1 MNTQGFETTQ
11 RYFTNLVTNKGTQWK
26 VTNQQKK
33 TTKLLKGMRNIQI
46 NMEGSQILGF
56 KAELR
61 EPTLSTAL
69 FLYFSYTSQQMH
81 LLFKPLSAGF
91 SATVAKS
98 IWTNP

>member
-1 MNTQGFETTQ
+1 
-11 RYFTNLVTNKGTQWK
+11 
-26 VTNQQKK
+26 
-33 TTKLLKGMRNIQI
+33 MRNIQI

>member
-1 MNTQGFETTQ
+1 
-11 RYFTNLVTNKGTQWK
+11 
-26 VTNQQKK
+26 
-33 TTKLLKGMRNIQI
+33 MRNIQI

-91 SATVAKS
+91 SATVIQLRAYWLIHNIKGWS
-98 IWTNP
+98 E